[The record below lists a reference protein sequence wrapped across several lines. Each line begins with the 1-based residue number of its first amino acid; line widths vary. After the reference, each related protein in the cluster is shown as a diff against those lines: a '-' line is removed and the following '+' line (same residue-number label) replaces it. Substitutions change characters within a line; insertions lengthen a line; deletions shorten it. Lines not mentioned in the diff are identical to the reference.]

1 MHNSI
6 ISLILF
12 VGLLYGPI
20 ANATNIELNSN
31 VPDRYVVVP
40 GDTLWG
46 LSSRF
51 LKDPWRWKEIWGLNE
66 EQIKNPHKIFPGD
79 LIVIE
84 RTPDGNKFRIIKE
97 TVVMERLSPHVR
109 TEMSDADAIPS
120 IPVAAIEPFLS
131 QPLVIDKDNL
141 ESAPIVLG
149 TSDKRVLLSKGDKIQ
164 MMATGTRTDI
174 KEIGVFSPDPTPV
187 DKLEAGQVGY
197 IIGTI
202 KTPSESQV
210 GDTIVATG
218 DSASEF

>member
-6 ISLILF
+6 ISVILF

-20 ANATNIELNSN
+20 ANAANATNVELHSN

-66 EQIKNPHKIFPGD
+66 QQIKNPHKIFPGD

-97 TVVMERLSPHVR
+97 TVVMEGLSPHVR
-109 TEMSDADAIPS
+109 MEMSDAIPS
-120 IPVAAIEPFLS
+120 IPVAAIKPFLS
-131 QPLVIDKDNL
+131 QPLVI
-141 ESAPIVLG
+141 
-149 TSDKRVLLSKGDKIQ
+149 
-164 MMATGTRTDI
+164 
-174 KEIGVFSPDPTPV
+174 
-187 DKLEAGQVGY
+187 
-197 IIGTI
+197 
-202 KTPSESQV
+202 
-210 GDTIVATG
+210 
-218 DSASEF
+218 